1 MRTFL
6 SLQLAAPVAALLLG
20 TANAHAD
27 IPPGPPPS
35 PNPEPTTPQ
44 EPTHAPELSAP
55 TQYREQASEEP
66 SARDVTAAYYT
77 GFRWGISPGVAFTNG
92 NAAFVLSVYLGYGF
106 DTGSVILVPGVTLAS
121 IFTPNTF
128 LYGTPELRLVYPI
141 GIFAPFVTGGVG
153 PGFTTSPSQA
163 AAVFRVGGGFT
174 LHPSA
179 KFAVGVEGGYMAFA
193 GGSLSGGSPYIG
205 PILSFA
211 F

>member
-1 MRTFL
+1 MRPL
-6 SLQLAAPVAALLLG
+6 SQLTLVAPLLALLL
-20 TANAHAD
+20 TEEAARAD
-27 IPPGPPPS
+27 VPPGPLPSPSPEPAPEPAPPS
-35 PNPEPTTPQ
+35 
-44 EPTHAPELSAP
+44 ELSAP
-55 TQYREQASEEP
+55 TQYREHASEEP
-66 SARDVTAAYYT
+66 SSRDVTAAYYT
-77 GFRWGISPGVAFTNG
+77 GFRWGISPGVAFSNG

-106 DTGSVILVPGVTLAS
+106 DTGSVIFVPGVTLAS

-128 LYGTPELRLVYPI
+128 LYATPELRLVYPV

-174 LHPSA
+174 VHPSA
-179 KFAVGVEGGYMAFA
+179 KFAIGVEGGYMAFA
-193 GGSLSGGSPYIG
+193 GGGLSGGSPYIG